1 MNLILFI
8 IVVLILLSMVIWAI
22 QYVPNIPPTPKG
34 LIIAL
39 VILLGV
45 LLIAEKAGLIAL

>member
-1 MNLILFI
+1 MSLIMTI
-8 IVVLILLSMVIWAI
+8 IIVLILISMIIWAV
-22 QYVPNIPPTPKG
+22 QYIPNIPPTPKG

-45 LLIAEKAGLIAL
+45 LLIAEKAGLVAL